1 MQTAQRLTARERN
14 AAMERLRT
22 LTTAVTLAGFT
33 ATFGF
38 AVAAAVSHP
47 GTQASTV
54 VSSTTSGSGSSS
66 VSSNGSTLNDAL
78 GSTTIGSSIFGGSS
92 GSHAITG
99 GS

>member
-33 ATFGF
+33 GTFGF
-38 AVAAAVSHP
+38 AVVAAISHP
-47 GTQASTV
+47 GIQTAPV
-54 VSSTTSGSGSSS
+54 VSSTTSGSNSSS
-66 VSSNGSTLNDAL
+66 VSSNSSTLNDAL
-78 GSTTIGSSIFGGSS
+78 GSTTLGSSIFGGS
-92 GSHAITG
+92 GSHVRSG